1 MTKNERKNKIVHLIQ
16 SKRISNQHQL
26 LSEITALGIPTN
38 QASISRDL
46 NELGVVKLNGIYHLP
61 NMSLGDSHGVDILEA
76 MPVGSNLI
84 VLKLMPALANSAA
97 ARIDQLKSPDV
108 AGTIAGDDTVFV
120 AVFDQQGQ
128 KRAMKLIFEHF
139 RRARI

>member
-61 NMSLGDSHGVDILEA
+61 NMSLSKK
-76 MPVGSNLI
+76 LI
-84 VLKLMPALANSAA
+84 VLMQML
-97 ARIDQLKSPDV
+97 LKS
-108 AGTIAGDDTVFV
+108 
-120 AVFDQQGQ
+120 
-128 KRAMKLIFEHF
+128 
-139 RRARI
+139 